1 MTGVPLSA
9 TLRDDADGS
18 RWATTQ
24 VPLTPL
30 GPGDYI
36 VEVTIGS
43 AKTMTAFRV
52 VQ

>member
-1 MTGVPLSA
+1 MAVPITTA
-9 TLRDDADGS
+9 NRDDADGS
-18 RWATTQ
+18 KWVTAQ

-36 VEVTIGS
+36 VEVMAGNT
-43 AKTMTAFRV
+43 KTLTPIRI